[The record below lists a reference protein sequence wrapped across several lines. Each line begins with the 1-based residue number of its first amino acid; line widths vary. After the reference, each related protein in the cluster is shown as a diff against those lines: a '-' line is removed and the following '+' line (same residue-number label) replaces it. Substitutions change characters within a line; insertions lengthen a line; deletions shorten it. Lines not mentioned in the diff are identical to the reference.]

1 MFGLTMLD
9 VSSYLGLAAVGAFAV
24 NLLLGM
30 LISLRYSPKR
40 LWPHCGINI
49 FALHTWTAYTAL
61 ALTFA
66 HPAAL
71 LLAHSVRFRLID
83 VLMPVA
89 SPVQP
94 TVNSL
99 GAIAAYLVL
108 LVVVTS
114 VFRTR
119 MARPLWKRLHYLVFP
134 AALLLMAH
142 SVLTDPSV
150 TTGRPDYL
158 DGGKVFLYIAL
169 AVMAA
174 AAVTR
179 YQLRDSGL
187 RQAREKVIA
196 KQGA

>member
-24 NLLLGM
+24 NFLLGM
-30 LISLRYSPKR
+30 LIALRYSPKR
-40 LWPHCGINI
+40 LWPHRGINI
-49 FALHTWTAYTAL
+49 FALHTWTGYTAL
-61 ALTFA
+61 ALTFT

-71 LLAHSVRFRLID
+71 LLARSVRFRLID
-83 VLMPVA
+83 VLVPLA

-108 LVVVTS
+108 MVVVTS
-114 VFRTR
+114 ILRAR

-134 AALLLMAH
+134 AAVLLMAH

-150 TTGRPDYL
+150 TTGRPDYF

-169 AVMAA
+169 TVMAA

-179 YQLRDSGL
+179 YQLRGRGL
-187 RQAREKVIA
+187 RQTREKVIA
-196 KQGA
+196 KQRA